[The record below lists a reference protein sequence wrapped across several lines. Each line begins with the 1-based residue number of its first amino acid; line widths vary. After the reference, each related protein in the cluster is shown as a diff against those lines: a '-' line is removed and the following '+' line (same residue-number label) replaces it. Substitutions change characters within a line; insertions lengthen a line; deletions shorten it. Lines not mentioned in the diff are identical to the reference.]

1 MTTIQRQRIAEA
13 RAALD
18 ELEKEDPELDALP
31 GSDMSDAEVDAFL
44 ERNREQ
50 IEESIREGK
59 AELARGECFVLTDEN
74 TDQFIRDLMEKGSES
89 RAGKS

>member
-31 GSDMSDAEVDAFL
+31 GFDMSDAEVDAFL
-44 ERNREQ
+44 EQNREQ
-50 IEESIREGK
+50 IEESIRQGK
-59 AELARGECFVLTDEN
+59 VELVRGECLVLTDEN
-74 TDQFIRDLMEKGSES
+74 TDEFIRDLMEKGSGS
-89 RAGKS
+89 RASEA